1 MDVTFRCS
9 HPPADASVGPSGEVG
24 YPPVDSDH
32 SPGSFSAPLEGTL
45 MDFELSDEQRLFR
58 DTIRDFVAKEIEPVA
73 SEYEANDIYPTE
85 IIEGLKEMGLF
96 GMMIPEEFGGL
107 DLDFVTYAM
116 VFEELAKSWHGV
128 AGTLGSHSL
137 ACKIISLH
145 GTPEQK
151 AKYLP
156 DLATGARRSGIGLT
170 EPEAG
175 SDLQGIKTTARLE
188 GDEYVINGTKT
199 WITNARHADPLP
211 VLVKTDPNATP
222 AHKGMSLILVEAGTP
237 GFTVSKDLPKLGY
250 KGTESCEVSLI
261 DVRVP
266 KENLIGGVEGRGMQQ
281 VLGALETGR
290 INVAARALGIAQRAY
305 DEALQYSRDRHAFGQ
320 PISDFQAIQIK
331 LADMATKIQA
341 ARLLINWA
349 ASTADAGGRVDM
361 QAGMSKLYAAE
372 IAVEVA
378 LDSMRIHG
386 GYGYSKEFI
395 IERLYREAPLS
406 VIGEGTSDIMRMVI
420 ARSLISGKDVI
431 G

>member
-1 MDVTFRCS
+1 
-9 HPPADASVGPSGEVG
+9 
-24 YPPVDSDH
+24 
-32 SPGSFSAPLEGTL
+32 
-45 MDFELSDEQRLFR
+45 MDFELSEEQRLFR

-73 SEYEANDIYPTE
+73 SEWEATDRYPAE
-85 IIEGLKEMGLF
+85 IVEGLKEMGLF
-96 GMMIPEEFGGL
+96 GMMIPEEYGGL

-137 ACKIISLH
+137 ACKIISVH
-145 GTPEQK
+145 GTEEQK
-151 AKYLP
+151 QKYLP
-156 DLATGARRSGIGLT
+156 DLATGKRRSGIGLT

-175 SDLQGIKTTARLE
+175 SDLQGIKTTAKLD
-188 GDEYVINGTKT
+188 GDHYVINGTKT
-199 WITNARHADPLP
+199 WITNARYADPLP
-211 VLVKTDPNATP
+211 VLVKTDPSASP

-250 KGTESCEVSLI
+250 KGTESCEVSLV

-290 INVAARALGIAQRAY
+290 INVAARALGVAQRAY

-320 PISDFQAIQIK
+320 PISEFQAIQIK

-341 ARLLINWA
+341 ARLLINWS
-349 ASTADAGGRVDM
+349 ASRADAGGRVDM
-361 QAGMSKLYAAE
+361 EAGMAKLYAAE
-372 IAVEVA
+372 IGVEVT
-378 LDSMRIHG
+378 LDAMRIHG
-386 GYGYSKEFI
+386 GYGYSKEFV

-420 ARSLISGKDVI
+420 ARGLISGKDSI